1 MFAGLVAA
9 ADLLG
14 FLVERFPL
22 FAREHLMKLPGNR
35 SCHVIGA

>member
-9 ADLLG
+9 ANLLG

-22 FAREHLMKLPGNR
+22 FARERLDE
-35 SCHVIGA
+35 AAT